1 MANPTIAREPHWL
14 NKSRMAASLGI
25 TTQAFDKWG
34 VQPVA
39 KIGRDVF
46 YDVRSVLDNRLKHQ
60 GAKDQPVD
68 DNGDPLDPLIEY
80 KQAQQKL
87 RLTTEQADAQAMR
100 NQVKAKKLVPVDFC
114 LFALGKLSATLGS
127 TLDTIHVK
135 VKRKCPDIEVRHLEA
150 VQREVAVT
158 RNQAVDLA
166 DRLPGF
172 LDEFLSKLDD
182 GPDG

>member
-1 MANPTIAREPHWL
+1 MTTKSITQQPGWL

-25 TTQAFDKWG
+25 SVQAFDKWR
-34 VQPVA
+34 VEPVA
-39 KIGRDVF
+39 RIGREAF
-46 YDVRSVLDNRLKHQ
+46 YDAKTVLANRLKHQ
-60 GAKDQPVD
+60 GSKDQPVD
-68 DNGDPLDPLIEY
+68 DDGNPLDPLIEY
-80 KQAQQKL
+80 KHLQQKL
-87 RLTTEQADAQAMR
+87 RLTTEQADGQAMR

-135 VKRKCPDIEVRHLEA
+135 VKRKCPDIEPRHLEA

-158 RNQAVDLA
+158 RNQAVELA
-166 DRLPGF
+166 DKLPGF

-182 GPDG
+182 SADG

>member
-25 TTQAFDKWG
+25 SVQAFDKWG
-34 VQPVA
+34 VQPIA
-39 KIGRDVF
+39 KIGRDNF
-46 YDVRSVLDNRLKHQ
+46 YDVKSVLANRLKHQ

-100 NQVKAKKLVPVDFC
+100 NQVKAKKLVPVDFNV
-114 LFALGKLSATLGS
+114 FALGKVFSAMGS
-127 TLDTIHVK
+127 ALDTVHVK
-135 VKRKCPDIEVRHLEA
+135 VKRKCPDLEVRHVEA
-150 VQREVAVT
+150 VQHVIAVT
-158 RNQAVDLA
+158 RNELVKLA
-166 DRLPGF
+166 DKIPEY
-172 LDEFLSKLDD
+172 LDEFVSSVDTGAD
-182 GPDG
+182 

>member
-25 TTQAFDKWG
+25 SVQAFDKWG
-34 VQPVA
+34 VQPIA
-39 KIGRDVF
+39 KIGRDNF
-46 YDVRSVLDNRLKHQ
+46 YDVKSVLANRLKHQ

-100 NQVKAKKLVPVDFC
+100 NQVKAKKLVPVDFNV
-114 LFALGKLSATLGS
+114 FALGKVFSVMGSA
-127 TLDTIHVK
+127 LDTAHVK
-135 VKRKCPDIEVRHLEA
+135 VKRKCPDLEVRHVEA
-150 VQREVAVT
+150 VQHVIAVT
-158 RNQAVDLA
+158 RNELVKLA
-166 DRLPGF
+166 DKIPEY
-172 LDEFLSKLDD
+172 LDEFVSSVDTGAD
-182 GPDG
+182 

>member
-1 MANPTIAREPHWL
+1 MAIKSITQHPGWL
-14 NKSRMAASLGI
+14 NKTRMADSLGI
-25 TTQAFDKWG
+25 STQAFDKWG
-34 VQPVA
+34 VEPVA
-39 KIGRDVF
+39 KIGRNAF
-46 YDVRSVLDNRLKHQ
+46 YDVKSVLANRLKHQ

-68 DNGDPLDPLIEY
+68 DDGNPLDPLIEY

-100 NQVKAKKLVPVDFC
+100 NQVRAKKLVPVDFC

-135 VKRKCPDIEVRHLEA
+135 VKRKCPDIKVGHLEA
-150 VQREVAVT
+150 VQREVAVG
-158 RNQAVDLA
+158 RNQAVELA

-182 GPDG
+182 GPD

>member
-25 TTQAFDKWG
+25 SVQAFDKWG
-34 VQPVA
+34 VQPIA
-39 KIGRDVF
+39 KIGRDNF
-46 YDVRSVLDNRLKHQ
+46 YDVKSVLANRLKHQ

-100 NQVKAKKLVPVDFC
+100 NQVKAKKLVPADFNV
-114 LFALGKLSATLGS
+114 FALGKVFAAMGSA
-127 TLDTIHVK
+127 LDTVHVK
-135 VKRKCPDIEVRHLEA
+135 VKRKCPDLEVRHVEA
-150 VQREVAVT
+150 VQHVIAVT
-158 RNQAVDLA
+158 RNELVKQAEKI
-166 DRLPGF
+166 PEY
-172 LDEFLSKLDD
+172 LDEFVQSVDD
-182 GPDG
+182 GAD

>member
-1 MANPTIAREPHWL
+1 MANPTISREPHWL
-14 NKSRMAASLGI
+14 NKSRMATSLGI

-60 GAKDQPVD
+60 VTKDQPVD
-68 DNGDPLDPLIEY
+68 DNGDPIDPLIEY

-87 RLTTEQADAQAMR
+87 RLTTEQADAQEMR
-100 NQVKAKKLVPVDFC
+100 NKVKAKKLVPVDFC
-114 LFALGKLSATLGS
+114 LFALSRLSAKLGS
-127 TLDTIHVK
+127 TLDTVHLK

-150 VQREVAVT
+150 IQREVAVT
-158 RNQAVDLA
+158 RNDAIGLA
-166 DRLPGF
+166 DLLPEL
-172 LDEFLSKLDD
+172 LDEFVDTLDE
-182 GPDG
+182 GAG

>member
-1 MANPTIAREPHWL
+1 MTTKSIAQKPGWL

-25 TTQAFDKWG
+25 STQAFDKWG
-34 VQPVA
+34 VEPVA
-39 KIGRDVF
+39 HIGREKF
-46 YDVRSVLDNRLKHQ
+46 YDAKSVVANRLKNQ

-68 DNGDPLDPLIEY
+68 ENGDPLDPLIEY
-80 KQAQQKL
+80 KQAREKL

-114 LFALGKLSATLGS
+114 LFALGRLSAMLGS
-127 TLDTIHVK
+127 TLDTVHAK

-158 RNQAVDLA
+158 RNEAVNLA
-166 DRLPGF
+166 DCLPDL
-172 LDEFLSKLDD
+172 LDEFIATLDEVAD
-182 GPDG
+182 

>member
-1 MANPTIAREPHWL
+1 MANPTITREPHWL

-34 VQPVA
+34 VQPIA

-68 DNGDPLDPLIEY
+68 DDGNPLDPLIEY

-87 RLTTEQADAQAMR
+87 RLTTEQADGQAMR
-100 NQVKAKKLVPVDFC
+100 NQVKAKKLVPVDFAV
-114 LFALGKLSATLGS
+114 FALGKLSAMLGS
-127 TLDTIHVK
+127 TLDTVHAK
-135 VKRKCPDIEVRHLEA
+135 VKRKCPDIEARHLEA
-150 VQREVAVT
+150 VQREVAIA
-158 RNQAVDLA
+158 RNDAVKLA
-166 DRLPGF
+166 DKLPEL
-172 LDEFLSKLDD
+172 LDEFVDSLDEGAD
-182 GPDG
+182 

>member
-1 MANPTIAREPHWL
+1 MANPTISREPHWL
-14 NKSRMAASLGI
+14 NKSRMATSLGI

-60 GAKDQPVD
+60 VTKDQPVD

-87 RLTTEQADAQAMR
+87 RLTTEQADAQEMR
-100 NQVKAKKLVPVDFC
+100 NKVKAKKL
-114 LFALGKLSATLGS
+114 
-127 TLDTIHVK
+127 
-135 VKRKCPDIEVRHLEA
+135 
-150 VQREVAVT
+150 
-158 RNQAVDLA
+158 
-166 DRLPGF
+166 
-172 LDEFLSKLDD
+172 
-182 GPDG
+182 